1 MQRNYEEQA
10 QRHARRDAIIKA
22 VFQQLVYHENYSYE
36 CAYIFL
42 GDIWGLGRSKLVQI
56 VNAKDEPTREL
67 IIRTYQRRTPVSEKE
82 LAARQ
87 RFANVSAEVKRRMEA
102 GDTRRRGIIFKE
114 VYAERKA
121 VDSKNIESAS
131 KASRKHPEG
140 KC

>member
-1 MQRNYEEQA
+1 MDTLFNTFWHLYAPQKQFANRYRACEQLWA
-10 QRHARRDAIIKA
+10 
-22 VFQQLVYHENYSYE
+22 
-36 CAYIFL
+36 
-42 GDIWGLGRSKLVQI
+42 
-56 VNAKDEPTREL
+56 AKDEPTREL

>member
-1 MQRNYEEQA
+1 MAIYQLDPTTGIETISGA
-10 QRHARRDAIIKA
+10 LSRRRLQDGSVQVCVVTKR
-22 VFQQLVYHENYSYE
+22 
-36 CAYIFL
+36 
-42 GDIWGLGRSKLVQI
+42 GRMYF
-56 VNAKDEPTREL
+56 
-67 IIRTYQRRTPVSEKE
+67 RTYQRRTPVSEKE

>member
-1 MQRNYEEQA
+1 MDTLFITFWHLYAPQKQ
-10 QRHARRDAIIKA
+10 
-22 VFQQLVYHENYSYE
+22 
-36 CAYIFL
+36 
-42 GDIWGLGRSKLVQI
+42 
-56 VNAKDEPTREL
+56 
-67 IIRTYQRRTPVSEKE
+67 
-82 LAARQ
+82 
-87 RFANVSAEVKRRMEA
+87 FANRYRACEQF